1 MLTHIHVRNL
11 AIVDEI
17 DLDLAGGMTALTGE
31 TGAGKSILIDALG
44 LVLGDRAD
52 SNAIRHGAE
61 RAEISASFDIRGNS
75 TVSAWLAGHD
85 MDLDDEC
92 QIRRIIGRDG
102 RSRGYINGQPAPVQL
117 LRELGESL
125 VDIHGQH
132 EHQSLLR
139 APVQRELLDAFGG
152 YHTLLAQVAELY
164 AQWQTLRTRLDELI
178 RSETDRA
185 ARLDLL
191 SYQLNEL
198 DAVGLN
204 AEEIASID
212 AEHAR
217 QANAGQLLETSQ
229 RTLEWLNREEG
240 DSAISL
246 LGRSLD
252 ELGDLSQLDSRLEE
266 PVRLL
271 GEAVALTRESAD
283 ALRHYADR
291 LEIDP
296 ARLQWLEQRIGVLHD
311 LSRKHHCTTTELPA
325 VTEQLRAELDAIEHA
340 GQQREQLQSQLVLTG
355 QSYHAAAKQ
364 LTGKRVT
371 AARTFSEEIT
381 SAMQT
386 LGMAGAIFEVSISP
400 RTEPGP
406 HGLDTVEYQVSANKG
421 QPPQPLARVASG
433 GELSR
438 ISLSIQ
444 VIAADTGSIPT
455 LIFDE
460 VDSGIGGGVAEIVGR
475 KLRALA
481 AARQVL
487 CVTHLPQVA
496 ALAHHQLQVSKL
508 SGDDTT
514 QTRIRPLDAE
524 ERIDELA
531 RMLGGINITRQTR
544 EHAREMLTQSHS
556 RTAPATRAKNKA
568 KA

>member
-11 AIVDEI
+11 AIVDEVE
-17 DLDLAGGMTALTGE
+17 LEVAAGLTALTGE

-52 SNAIRHGAE
+52 SNAVRHGAE
-61 RAEISASFDIRGNS
+61 RAEISAAFDIRNNP
-75 TVSAWLAGHD
+75 TVGSWLGAHD

-92 QIRRIIGRDG
+92 LIRRIIGRDG
-102 RSRGYINGQPAPVQL
+102 RSRGYINGQPAPMQL

-139 APVQRELLDAFGG
+139 TPVQRELLDAFGG
-152 YHTLLAQVAELY
+152 YPTLLAQVSELY
-164 AQWQTLRTRLDELI
+164 TEWQSLRSQLAAATRNEQ
-178 RSETDRA
+178 DRT
-185 ARLDLL
+185 ARIDLL

-198 DAVGLN
+198 ESAGLDA
-204 AEEIASID
+204 AEIASID
-212 AEHAR
+212 EEHAR
-217 QANAGQLLETSQ
+217 QANAGRLLETSQ
-229 RTLEWLNREEG
+229 HTLEWLDSEEN
-240 DSAISL
+240 DSAIRL
-246 LGRSLD
+246 IGRSLD
-252 ELGDLSQLDSRLEE
+252 ELAELAALDSRLDE

-271 GEAVALTRESAD
+271 GEALALTQESAA

-296 ARLQWLEQRIGVLHD
+296 ALLQWLEQRIGVIHD
-311 LSRKHHCTTTELPA
+311 LSRKHHCAAADLPA
-325 VTEQLRAELDAIEHA
+325 VTSQLRSELDTIEHA
-340 GQQREQLQSQLVLTG
+340 GQHREQLEAQLG
-355 QSYHAAAKQ
+355 RIEQEYRAAARQ
-364 LTGKRVT
+364 LTDKRL
-371 AARTFSEEIT
+371 AAASTFSKEIT
-381 SAMQT
+381 GAMQQ
-386 LGMAGAIFEVSISP
+386 LGMAGAIFSVSINP
-400 RTEPGP
+400 RVEPGVY
-406 HGLDTVEYQVSANKG
+406 GMDAIEYLVSANQG

-444 VIAADTGSIPT
+444 VIAADSGSIPT

-481 AARQVL
+481 ATRQVL

-496 ALAHHQLQVSKL
+496 AQAHHQLQVCKQSDEG
-508 SGDDTT
+508 STRT
-514 QTRIRPLDAE
+514 QIRPLTAE

-531 RMLGGINITRQTR
+531 RMLGGLKITRQTR
-544 EHAREMLTQSHS
+544 EHAREMMQQARSGA
-556 RTAPATRAKNKA
+556 RRPRAKA
-568 KA
+568 